1 MNRPVTSTS
10 KVFSVVGLTLF
21 VALVLTVLPPPDLVF
36 LYWPDWVVVVVFYWA
51 LMLPERIG
59 PWIGFI
65 VGTLLEVISVK
76 SFGVIGLGM
85 ATLAFAVNRAHLQ
98 LRVLS
103 IWQQMIVVGVFV
115 GIFKL
120 LTGWLYGL
128 ISGFAISSEYF
139 YSLIGCMVSWPFI
152 FILLQE
158 FRRTARLN

>member
-59 PWIGFI
+59 PWVGFI

-76 SFGVIGLGM
+76 SFGVMGLGM

-139 YSLIGCMVSWPFI
+139 YSLIGCMLSWPFI